1 MSPSTDLRRKYMPLS
16 RTLLFKNL
24 YIPAQI
30 FKKNKT
36 ASVARKSKNQKS
48 LKQDL
53 SFRGGYLKRTIQ
65 VLSIKPLPQ
74 LPKGERTL
82 HIAICPFVP
91 PTQLMPHLKGSQS
104 STSSSMIA
112 INETYSKN
120 VSTTCLHANLIENF

>member
-1 MSPSTDLRRKYMPLS
+1 MPLS
-16 RTLLFKNL
+16 RTLLLEKSL
-24 YIPAQI
+24 HSCSDIQ
-30 FKKNKT
+30 KNKT

-91 PTQLMPHLKGSQS
+91 PTQLVPHLKGSQS

-120 VSTTCLHANLIENF
+120 VSTTR